1 MAVKGGFALLVAL
14 VAAAAFAQEPTS
26 SWGNTPL
33 PDPSREAEAVKL
45 MHELRCLTCQNQ
57 SIAESNAPQAEA
69 MRALV
74 REQVAAGRAPAD
86 VRADL
91 IERYGDWVTFRPPP
105 RPDTWVLWAMPAITL
120 LIGVLVVRKIYR

>member
-1 MAVKGGFALLVAL
+1 MAVRAGFALLVAFL
-14 VAAAAFAQEPTS
+14 AAACFAQEPTS
-26 SWGNTPL
+26 PWGNTPL
-33 PDPSREAEAVKL
+33 PDPVREAEAVRL

-74 REQVAAGRAPAD
+74 REQVAAGRAPEA

-105 RPDTWVLWAMPAITL
+105 RPDTWILWAMPVISL
-120 LIGVLVVRKIYR
+120 LVGGLVVRKLYR